1 MASAPQAAQGPLAGP
16 SVNCG
21 CGTPEEALCAEVLA
35 CLSAGWPPLPQPAA
49 ERRPAAAAASQSH
62 SHSQSQTDSDC
73 GNDDAECRP
82 RKVRIVEAEAGSGSG
97 SSEGVRARK
106 VPARVPPA
114 AGATSGLLQRRTY
127 TWRGVSSRRA
137 EKQQRQLDALQQ
149 QATEAAAPE
158 AAAVAALEMEEASS
172 CKEGARAW
180 AALTT
185 WLRMNIHNA
194 RTAKKVVLFVGQ
206 RAASGGRWAFALN
219 PSLTWADV
227 SPETRQRLQHLPQEA
242 AQAFRSKYPT
252 RSPEDWRLK
261 SQKYKPPG
269 TAQTSLVLLEDLVL
283 SLHKVWQQHEG
294 AAAATAAAAGSPD
307 AVPAAAAPASPAA
320 TDSAAPAS
328 ASCDAAS
335 AVQDSTAAAAEL
347 ASCGS
352 SSVQPAA
359 APAQ

>member
-1 MASAPQAAQGPLAGP
+1 MLRLAASNVQP
-16 SVNCG
+16 SV
-21 CGTPEEALCAEVLA
+21 PCATNLA
-35 CLSAGWPPLPQPAA
+35 RSLQIPLRLPA
-49 ERRPAAAAASQSH
+49 Q
-62 SHSQSQTDSDC
+62 
-73 GNDDAECRP
+73 
-82 RKVRIVEAEAGSGSG
+82 
-97 SSEGVRARK
+97 
-106 VPARVPPA
+106 
-114 AGATSGLLQRRTY
+114 
-127 TWRGVSSRRA
+127 
-137 EKQQRQLDALQQ
+137 
-149 QATEAAAPE
+149 
-158 AAAVAALEMEEASS
+158 
-172 CKEGARAW
+172 
-180 AALTT
+180 
-185 WLRMNIHNA
+185 NIHNA

-242 AQAFRSKYPT
+242 AQAFRRQGGGLGHRLREGLRCWLEWRCVLRGVACRGQPAQHHCRPLPLPTAFPLSLPSAPPCSKYPT

>member
-1 MASAPQAAQGPLAGP
+1 M
-16 SVNCG
+16 
-21 CGTPEEALCAEVLA
+21 LA

-49 ERRPAAAAASQSH
+49 ERRPAAAAASH

-97 SSEGVRARK
+97 SSEGGRARK

-185 WLRMNIHNA
+185 WLRMVRSACHGIVFLLPLLLPLLLSSSKCVSMLRSCPPSH
-194 RTAKKVVLFVGQ
+194 RR
-206 RAASGGRWAFALN
+206 RAAVAGR
-219 PSLTWADV
+219 
-227 SPETRQRLQHLPQEA
+227 
-242 AQAFRSKYPT
+242 
-252 RSPEDWRLK
+252 
-261 SQKYKPPG
+261 
-269 TAQTSLVLLEDLVL
+269 
-283 SLHKVWQQHEG
+283 
-294 AAAATAAAAGSPD
+294 
-307 AVPAAAAPASPAA
+307 
-320 TDSAAPAS
+320 
-328 ASCDAAS
+328 
-335 AVQDSTAAAAEL
+335 
-347 ASCGS
+347 
-352 SSVQPAA
+352 
-359 APAQ
+359 